1 MEPDVTNITGRDAAP
16 DSRVGEVVRQRL
28 DSLSPAERRLAR
40 VLLASY
46 PIAGLESVARFA
58 ERAGVSPPTVTRFIT
73 KLGFRGYPE
82 FQENLRHE
90 VQARLSSPLARYRDK
105 PTRDSA
111 VNDAIEV
118 ASHNL
123 KATLQLLSDRDVKE
137 AVHLLADVRRRVL
150 VLGGRVS
157 ATLARYLA
165 GQLHLLRP
173 GIGLVDAERSAPAQ
187 QLIDMRKTDVLVV
200 FDYRRYQPDTIESAR
215 VAASRGCDVILFT
228 DPWLSPASAFARQ
241 VLVTSVDTVGP
252 FDSLVGAMAVVEAL
266 IAAVLRQLG
275 PRAEARMQSL
285 EHLRAG
291 DVLGGSESGA

>member
-1 MEPDVTNITGRDAAP
+1 MFVTSKA
-16 DSRVGEVVRQRL
+16 VGEVVRQRL

-90 VQARLSSPLARYRDK
+90 VQARLSSPLARYRDEPK
-105 PTRDSA
+105 RESPVDDALA
-111 VNDAIEV
+111 VWT
-118 ASHNL
+118 SNL
-123 KATLQLLSDRDVKE
+123 KSTVELLSARDMKE
-137 AVHLLADVRRRVL
+137 AVELLADVRRRVM
-150 VLGGRVS
+150 VLGGRGS
-157 ATLARYLA
+157 ATLPRYLA
-165 GQLHLLRP
+165 GQLHLFRP

-215 VAASRGCDVILFT
+215 VAGGRGCNVILFT
-228 DPWLSPASAFARQ
+228 DPWLSPASAFSRQ
-241 VLVTSVDTVGP
+241 VLVTSVETVVP
-252 FDSLVGAMAVVEAL
+252 FNSLEGAMAVVEAL
-266 IAAVLRQLG
+266 VAAVLGKLG
-275 PRAEARMQSL
+275 TRAEARMQNL
-285 EHLRAG
+285 DRLRAG
-291 DVLGGSESGA
+291 DVLGRSDPGA

>member
-1 MEPDVTNITGRDAAP
+1 MSVTQKG
-16 DSRVGEVVRQRL
+16 VGEVVRQRL
-28 DSLSPAERRLAR
+28 DSLSLAERRLAR

-82 FQENLRHE
+82 FQESLRHE
-90 VQARLSSPLARYRDK
+90 VQARLSSPLTRYREEPK
-105 PTRDSA
+105 QESA
-111 VNDAIEV
+111 VSDALEV
-118 ASHNL
+118 SQHNL
-123 KATLQLLSDRDVKE
+123 KATVDLLSDRDVKE
-137 AVHLLADVRRRVL
+137 AVELLADVRRRAM

-157 ATLARYLA
+157 APLARYLA

-215 VAASRGCDVILFT
+215 LTAGRGCNVILFT
-228 DPWLSPASAFARQ
+228 DPWLSPASAFSRQ
-241 VLVTSVDTVGP
+241 VLVTSVETVGP

-266 IAAVLRQLG
+266 IAAVLRRLG
-275 PRAEARMQSL
+275 PRAEARMQNL
-285 EHLRAG
+285 ERLRAR
-291 DVLGGSESGA
+291 DVLGGNESGG

>member
-1 MEPDVTNITGRDAAP
+1 LGQDVTNGTGM

-82 FQENLRHE
+82 FQEKLRHE
-90 VQARLSSPLARYRDK
+90 VQARLSSPLARYRDE
-105 PTRDSA
+105 PQRDSA
-111 VNDAIEV
+111 ISDALESS
-118 ASHNL
+118 AHNL
-123 KATLQLLSDRDVKE
+123 RATRDLLSDRDLKE
-137 AVHLLADVRRRVL
+137 AVELLADVRRRIMI
-150 VLGGRVS
+150 LGGRVS
-157 ATLARYLA
+157 APLARYLA

-173 GIGLVDAERSAPAQ
+173 GVGLVDSERSAPAQ

-200 FDYRRYQPDTIESAR
+200 FDYRRYQPDTIDSAR
-215 VAASRGCDVILFT
+215 VAAARGCDVILFT

-241 VLVTSVDTVGP
+241 VLVTSVETVGP
-252 FDSLVGAMAVVEAL
+252 FDSLVGAMAVVEAV

-275 PRAEARMQSL
+275 SRAEARMQSL
-285 EHLRAG
+285 ERLRAG
-291 DVLGGSESGA
+291 DVLGGTESGP

>member
-1 MEPDVTNITGRDAAP
+1 
-16 DSRVGEVVRQRL
+16 
-28 DSLSPAERRLAR
+28 ERRLAR

-82 FQENLRHE
+82 FQEKLRHE
-90 VQARLSSPLARYRDK
+90 VQARLSSPLARYRDEPK
-105 PTRDSA
+105 RDSA
-111 VNDAIEV
+111 INDALEIS
-118 ASHNL
+118 SHNL
-123 KATLQLLSDRDVKE
+123 KATLELLSDRDLKE
-137 AVHLLADVRRRVL
+137 AVHLLADVRRRVM

-157 ATLARYLA
+157 APLARYLA

-173 GIGLVDAERSAPAQ
+173 GIGLVDSERSAPAQ

-200 FDYRRYQPDTIESAR
+200 FDYRRYQPDTIDSAR
-215 VAASRGCDVILFT
+215 VAAARGCDVILFT

-241 VLVTSVDTVGP
+241 VLVTSVETVGP
-252 FDSLVGAMAVVEAL
+252 FDSLVGAMAVVEAV

-285 EHLRAG
+285 ERLRAG
-291 DVLGGSESGA
+291 DVLGGSDSG